1 MQTLAALTHIGCG
14 LDYTNAIQRYWSRAS
29 LSHAHRTSRMRHYV
43 SHHCMPY
50 LLHITLLHIT
60 LGYARSCP
68 YCTSCRTIGHIPS
81 DTHATM
87 RSVGNGGHYGIRYI
101 SAGNTVDCAT
111 GGEVI
116 DEAHVFDI
124 PCFHRAIGK
133 IQRAAHIL
141 TGQLLPY
148 VEVTCRRTH
157 HANAF
162 AGDVVV
168 ALRDHDIQCLDHRVI
183 LIGI

>member
-1 MQTLAALTHIGCG
+1 MHARAHI
-14 LDYTNAIQRYWSRAS
+14 AP
-29 LSHAHRTSRMRHYV
+29 V
-43 SHHCMPY
+43 VEPF
-50 LLHITLLHIT
+50 
-60 LGYARSCP
+60 
-68 YCTSCRTIGHIPS
+68 GHIPS

-183 LIGI
+183 LIGIELTVGQVNRHAMSDLDFLTLPSTFTEPVPVAST

>member
-1 MQTLAALTHIGCG
+1 MTKPTSLT
-14 LDYTNAIQRYWSRAS
+14 
-29 LSHAHRTSRMRHYV
+29 SHV
-43 SHHCMPY
+43 S
-50 LLHITLLHIT
+50 TV
-60 LGYARSCP
+60 
-68 YCTSCRTIGHIPS
+68 PS
-81 DTHATM
+81 
-87 RSVGNGGHYGIRYI
+87 
-101 SAGNTVDCAT
+101 
-111 GGEVI
+111 
-116 DEAHVFDI
+116 
-124 PCFHRAIGK
+124 GK

-183 LIGI
+183 LIGIELTVGQVNRHAMSDLDFLFGIYLAVHIH